1 MSIEL
6 NEEDKSAETTELILS
21 RLEAD
26 QAEMILSNV
35 TLNETQKIADI
46 RREDEDRVVLDW
58 SNNTQKLIK
67 SDNSRSNEV
76 NEIEFPG

>member
-1 MSIEL
+1 LSIEL